1 MLSPEERATIDHE
14 LAIVPQRRAAC
25 IEALKA
31 VQHHRGWVDDDALQD
46 VADYLGMST
55 AELDG
60 VATFYNLVFR
70 RPVGRH
76 VIRICDSVSCWILGH
91 EALLAA
97 LARDPGVRPG
107 ETSADGR
114 FTLLPMPCL
123 GVCEAAPALMVDDD
137 LHTELRPERLGAIL
151 EGYE

>member
-1 MLSPEERATIDHE
+1 MLSADERAAIDAE
-14 LAIVPQRRAAC
+14 VAIVPQRRSAC
-25 IEALKA
+25 IEALKT
-31 VQHHRGWVDDDALQD
+31 VQRHRGWVDDDALQD
-46 VADYLGMST
+46 IADYLGMST

-76 VIRICDSVSCWILGH
+76 VIRLCDSVSCWILGQ
-91 EALLAA
+91 EALLAR

-107 ETSADGR
+107 ETTPDGR

-137 LHTELRPERLGAIL
+137 LHTDVRPERLAAIL
-151 EGYE
+151 EEYE